1 MHIDWTGNK
10 QSVFSTLGA
19 RNYAKS
25 PRVENDYYATEPKAT
40 QVLLD
45 AEHFSHRIWEPSCG
59 GGHMS
64 EVLKRGGVRC
74 YEY

>member
-10 QSVFSTLGA
+10 QGAFSTLGA

-25 PRVENDYYATEPKAT
+25 PRAENDYYATEPKAT

-45 AEHFSHRIWEPSCG
+45 VEKFHTEFGNLPVAAAICR
-59 GGHMS
+59 
-64 EVLKRGGVRC
+64 K
-74 YEY
+74 Y